1 VLIAQIKNR
10 PTEDAIAATQ
20 RTIERHDAISI
31 TIREYEHIELRGP
44 FKVLLKKIG
53 LLDDFGH
60 KPIDL
65 TLDQLLSLEVREDG
79 GGGPNTISSRL
90 LIQKRQ

>member
-1 VLIAQIKNR
+1 MTRSVLR
-10 PTEDAIAATQ
+10 SESMSTSSYVVP
-20 RTIERHDAISI
+20 S
-31 TIREYEHIELRGP
+31 
-44 FKVLLKKIG
+44 KVLLKKIG
-53 LLDDFGH
+53 LLDDFGN
-60 KPIDL
+60 KPIEL